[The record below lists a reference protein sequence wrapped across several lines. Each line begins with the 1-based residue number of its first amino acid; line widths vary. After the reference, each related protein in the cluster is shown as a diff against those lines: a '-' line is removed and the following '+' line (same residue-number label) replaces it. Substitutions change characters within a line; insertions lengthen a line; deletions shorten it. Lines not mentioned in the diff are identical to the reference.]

1 MQPSGV
7 ITGAH
12 VQRIPGVTVH
22 IIDGVVFFAGKAEE
36 PVARS
41 KGGDVRL
48 IHLAD
53 GEGAGNALVAALHG
67 GGILGIERAALLVYH
82 NAVIAQGVIAVAV
95 KFAGEK
101 PLRRAERVGGVH
113 NDKVIFILTLAD
125 ELECVF
131 VIDMHAAVIHTAGV
145 AGQVG
150 AASFNNLGV
159 HFHQVNALHTVI
171 AGQFP
176 HNAAIARADDEDV
189 LCASVHRH
197 RHMGDHFIV
206 NELIALRQHDIA
218 VQRKHPAKFRRF
230 KNINALVVT
239 LFGIELAV
247 DPDAVLYIGGMK
259 FRKPHFHCTN
269 LLLNVYLKTKKMTD
283 TSQTQAGCK
292 AKSRGNPL
300 WIPRLFK
307 ATPHNS
313 RLAA

>member
-1 MQPSGV
+1 
-7 ITGAH
+7 
-12 VQRIPGVTVH
+12 
-22 IIDGVVFFAGKAEE
+22 
-36 PVARS
+36 
-41 KGGDVRL
+41 
-48 IHLAD
+48 
-53 GEGAGNALVAALHG
+53 
-67 GGILGIERAALLVYH
+67 
-82 NAVIAQGVIAVAV
+82 
-95 KFAGEK
+95 
-101 PLRRAERVGGVH
+101 
-113 NDKVIFILTLAD
+113 
-125 ELECVF
+125 
-131 VIDMHAAVIHTAGV
+131 MHAAVIHTAGV

-230 KNINALVVT
+230 KNINALVVA

-283 TSQTQAGCK
+283 ISQTQAG
-292 AKSRGNPL
+292 
-300 WIPRLFK
+300 FK
-307 ATPHNS
+307 A
-313 RLAA
+313 